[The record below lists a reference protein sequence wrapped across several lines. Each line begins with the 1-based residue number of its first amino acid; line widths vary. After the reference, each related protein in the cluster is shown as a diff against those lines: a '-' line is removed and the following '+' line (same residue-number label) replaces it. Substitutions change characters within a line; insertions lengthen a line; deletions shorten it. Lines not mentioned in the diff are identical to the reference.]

1 MILSIIAIVLLFSSL
16 VILHELGHFIAAR
29 RNGVEVDEFGIGF
42 PPKIYGKKIG
52 KTEYTLNLLPLGG
65 FVRMRGEDG
74 EDETKGSFG
83 AASLL
88 AKSKILLAG
97 VGMNI
102 ITAYLILF
110 VLCLTGLP
118 ALGGGFEP
126 GFLHP
131 GYAQAKQLLIT
142 DVVSGTPAEKAG
154 IKKADRLLSANGRAI
169 TDDDSLRTFTKDNAG
184 KDISLVISHNGI
196 ERTVTL
202 RLNTEDIANPTYN
215 ANCIK
220 SCVIN
225 RNPNKGYLGVAGQQ
239 VYKLRYSFLDAF
251 VAAGWI
257 TGALFLATIVG
268 VLKLLVSVPSLLIH
282 LFGSTVPASADQ
294 ASGPVGIVY
303 ILGSALALGWS
314 YIFLIMANIAVA
326 LAAFNV
332 LPLPALDGGRL
343 AVLLTERV
351 TKKRFSPESEAK
363 YHTIGFVALIALML
377 VITVYDIRKFF

>member
-1 MILSIIAIVLLFSSL
+1 MILSIIAIVLLFASL
-16 VILHELGHFIAAR
+16 VILHELGHFVAAR

-52 KTEYTLNLLPLGG
+52 ATEYTLNLLPLGG

-83 AASLL
+83 AASLK
-88 AKSKILLAG
+88 AKTKILLAG
-97 VGMNI
+97 VGMNA

-118 ALGGGFEP
+118 ALGSAFEP
-126 GFLHP
+126 SFLHP

-142 DVVSGTPAEKAG
+142 EVVAGTPAAKAG
-154 IKKADRLLSANGRAI
+154 IVKSDRLILANGKKI
-169 TDDDSLRTFTKDNAG
+169 EDDSGLRSFTKENAG
-184 KDISLVISHNGI
+184 KPVSLVISHKGVH
-196 ERTVTL
+196 RTVELTL
-202 RLNTEDIANPTYN
+202 NS
-215 ANCIK
+215 K
-220 SCVIN
+220 SSSN
-225 RNPNKGYLGVAGQQ
+225 GYLGVAGQQ
-239 VYKLRYSFLDAF
+239 VYKLRYTVLDAF

-257 TGALFLATIVG
+257 TGALFVATIVG
-268 VLKLLVSVPSLLIH
+268 VLKLIISVPSLLIH

-294 ASGPVGIVY
+294 ASGPVGIIY

-343 AVLLTERV
+343 AVLIAERI

-363 YHTIGFVALIALML
+363 YHTIGFVSLIALML
-377 VITVYDIRKFF
+377 IITVYDIRKFF